1 MTLKRFNVVAGI
13 LRDSDGRILITE
25 RMGDSPF
32 AGLWEF
38 PGGKIAD
45 GESAEAALRR
55 ELSEEIGIRASGVE
69 HFHHLEHRYED
80 RHIVLDFFLVRRWSG
95 EPSGL
100 EGQRLQWLQPL
111 DIDDQL
117 LLPADGPVLARLRI
131 AGEFIE
137 NNQ

>member
-1 MTLKRFNVVAGI
+1 MSVKRFNVVAGI

-25 RMGDSPF
+25 RLGDSPF

-38 PGGKIAD
+38 PGGKIAA
-45 GESAEAALRR
+45 GESAEAALLR
-55 ELSEEIGIRASGVE
+55 ELREEIGIQATRVE
-69 HFHHLEHRYED
+69 HFQYLEHRYDD
-80 RHIVLDFFLVRRWSG
+80 RRVVLDFFLVRSWSG

-100 EGQRLQWLQPL
+100 EGQRLQWRHPL

-131 AGEFIE
+131 AAPPLK
-137 NNQ
+137 NN

>member
-1 MTLKRFNVVAGI
+1 MTVKRFDVVAGI

-45 GESAEAALRR
+45 GESAQAALRR
-55 ELSEEIGIRASGVE
+55 ELREEIGIRARCVE
-69 HFHHLEHRYED
+69 HFQHLEHRYED
-80 RHIVLDFFLVRRWSG
+80 RHVVLDFFLVRRWTG

-100 EGQRLQWLQPL
+100 EGQRLQWRHPL
-111 DIDDQL
+111 DIDGQL

-131 AGEFIE
+131 AAQPVKNSE
-137 NNQ
+137 